1 MKNINDFT
9 YNVVIDIIQDIMKEK
24 NTCDLE
30 LDYKYKNPEFTEKNK
45 EVMIEIIQSSYNI
58 LCENACEINCQLKK
72 YNLVECFK
80 KDIFNY
86 VEYESEN
93 VVEKIK
99 NKYGS
104 VIDDDIMKE
113 LMKDY
118 NKEETSLNI
127 ITIKDIIGMAAS
139 NVYNK
144 NKWELLTI
152 QEFMNDINDSIYGL
166 LYHNYIDV
174 PVFVSNLIFDEFINT
189 YNFKNFYFDDFIHNQ
204 ALCLTDICLSYFK
217 KYTNFND
224 MSYIE
229 MIKDDLD
236 HLFQNQYVIKEEES

>member
-1 MKNINDFT
+1 MK
-9 YNVVIDIIQDIMKEK
+9 V
-24 NTCDLE
+24 
-30 LDYKYKNPEFTEKNK
+30 
-45 EVMIEIIQSSYNI
+45 
-58 LCENACEINCQLKK
+58 
-72 YNLVECFK
+72 
-80 KDIFNY
+80 
-86 VEYESEN
+86 
-93 VVEKIK
+93 
-99 NKYGS
+99 
-104 VIDDDIMKE
+104 